1 MSTPF
6 ERLNDPSNFDDKGMM
21 IPKTDTTATDGD
33 QSATPPAKAEEPTA
47 AAAQPSPDTVTAKA
61 GEPAKP
67 EDQSGQQV
75 KPAATADDGKTQ
87 LKAAEPAKADE
98 EETEDQLKAKY
109 SKPEDTKGDEWRM
122 RLYRDAMKM
131 QKRNTPWQ
139 SHLDTIN
146 SSERVSRGLDFTAV
160 FAEPDQ
166 DIATAV
172 QKLTA
177 LSASR
182 TADLRDFLDSD
193 QLDRFPDN
201 VARDLLEDTTVTVAE
216 LKEALA
222 AKRGGATGHEKPQP
236 QSTATAPTEVQKPE
250 GMTDDEWDDFKVDY
264 PKAFEAMQKAHSA
277 ASQTSS
283 EPAKPAEP
291 PVDPKVTEL
300 ETKVKGYEDKEREGQ
315 IQAAQEKMLTEGK
328 RISDEAE
335 TVVSARLRELGLE
348 PDTAKDDDRTVKLK
362 ERTANAIQQ
371 IVWNEFDGEDGP
383 KGWTDFSKCSPEQA
397 ENRRLQVKII
407 DLLAK
412 DDVTAARDYIE
423 HLKARVELTLERI
436 ADQIQGEVE
445 VFNAAMLQPATRNAQ
460 GEQRPEIRSGTAA
473 TDGASKT
480 PWLDPGFKKP
490 GETAFAAMSRYMET
504 ATALP
509 GRQ

>member
-1 MSTPF
+1 
-6 ERLNDPSNFDDKGMM
+6 
-21 IPKTDTTATDGD
+21 
-33 QSATPPAKAEEPTA
+33 
-47 AAAQPSPDTVTAKA
+47 
-61 GEPAKP
+61 
-67 EDQSGQQV
+67 
-75 KPAATADDGKTQ
+75 
-87 LKAAEPAKADE
+87 
-98 EETEDQLKAKY
+98 
-109 SKPEDTKGDEWRM
+109 M

-182 TADLRDFLDSD
+182 TADLRDFLYSD

-277 ASQTSS
+277 
-283 EPAKPAEP
+283 
-291 PVDPKVTEL
+291 
-300 ETKVKGYEDKEREGQ
+300 
-315 IQAAQEKMLTEGK
+315 
-328 RISDEAE
+328 
-335 TVVSARLRELGLE
+335 
-348 PDTAKDDDRTVKLK
+348 
-362 ERTANAIQQ
+362 
-371 IVWNEFDGEDGP
+371 
-383 KGWTDFSKCSPEQA
+383 
-397 ENRRLQVKII
+397 
-407 DLLAK
+407 
-412 DDVTAARDYIE
+412 
-423 HLKARVELTLERI
+423 
-436 ADQIQGEVE
+436 
-445 VFNAAMLQPATRNAQ
+445 
-460 GEQRPEIRSGTAA
+460 
-473 TDGASKT
+473 
-480 PWLDPGFKKP
+480 
-490 GETAFAAMSRYMET
+490 
-504 ATALP
+504 
-509 GRQ
+509 